1 MIKNIDGYLL
11 TWSIKRTFILK
22 ARPFFI
28 SPNDAHA
35 WLTKPSKL
43 EFHPSL
49 QILHIGTNDLSLEEI
64 PKAIFQ
70 WAIATVESLK
80 KTIMTRPFQTL

>member
-1 MIKNIDGYLL
+1 MIKNIYGYLL

-35 WLTKPSKL
+35 KPSKL
-43 EFHPSL
+43 EFDPSL
-49 QILHIGTNDLSLEEI
+49 QILHIGTNDLLLEDI